1 MLFIHDTRDKPG
13 KHKNVDAYLKANGH
27 QIVRSK
33 MYVGDIALMNDQT
46 VCIDLKKDL
55 QELHQNVC
63 QQHVRFRNELIRARD
78 ANISLLF
85 LCEHG
90 PDIMTLSDV
99 RNWENPR
106 LKVSPLALSGMELY
120 KRLVSIENKYH
131 VTFLFCEKRN
141 TGAEIIRIL
150 SQNIPE
156 YGIERR

>member
-63 QQHVRFRNELIRARD
+63 QQHARFRNELIRARD

-90 PDIMTLSDV
+90 PEIMTLSDV

-106 LKVSPLALSGMELY
+106 LKVSPYVLDGPELY
-120 KRLVSIENKYH
+120 KRLVTIESKYN
-131 VTFLFCEKRN
+131 TRFYFCTKQDTGKR
-141 TGAEIIRIL
+141 IIQLLTDNR
-150 SQNIPE
+150 
-156 YGIERR
+156 

>member
-90 PDIMTLSDV
+90 PDITTLSDV
-99 RNWENPR
+99 RKWVNPR

-120 KRLVSIENKYH
+120 KRLVTIETKYH
-131 VTFLFCEKRN
+131 TKFYFCDKTH
-141 TGAEIIRIL
+141 TGKAIIQL
-150 SQNIPE
+150 LT
-156 YGIERR
+156 

>member
-13 KHKNVDAYLKANGH
+13 KHKNVDAYLKASGH

-63 QQHVRFRNELIRARD
+63 QQHVRFRNELIRAMD

-90 PDIMTLSDV
+90 PDITTLSDV

-106 LKVSPLALSGMELY
+106 LKVSPYALSGMELY
-120 KRLVSIENKYH
+120 KRLATIELKYNTRFH
-131 VTFLFCEKRN
+131 FCAKQDTGKR
-141 TGAEIIRIL
+141 IIQLLTDNR
-150 SQNIPE
+150 
-156 YGIERR
+156 